1 MSCPHSAV
9 ALRACRRRS
18 QCAVS
23 CFRGLWVWRVLVPV
37 IEITAVFVRLRL
49 RLRQRRP
56 PATPASDARQRRPP
70 ATPRHDPKRTGG
82 ARGRFCRSRKQ
93 PRHVAVAFSAKHPRA
108 EFWRVSCVICCAS
121 IVGRG
126 EGPHMRGHFAQRSFP
141 LYHNVTAVR
150 RNPIFIA
157 VSCFS
162 QAGARYIKRPGTI
175 T

>member
-56 PATPASDARQRRPP
+56 PATPASDARQRRLGTTRKERAVLGVVSVGPVNNRGTSLSHFPRNTPVRSFGAFP
-70 ATPRHDPKRTGG
+70 ASFAVLRLWGG
-82 ARGRFCRSRKQ
+82 GRDHTCAGISRSARFLYTITLRLSDETQFLLRFLVSLRQARG
-93 PRHVAVAFSAKHPRA
+93 
-108 EFWRVSCVICCAS
+108 I
-121 IVGRG
+121 
-126 EGPHMRGHFAQRSFP
+126 
-141 LYHNVTAVR
+141 
-150 RNPIFIA
+150 
-157 VSCFS
+157 
-162 QAGARYIKRPGTI
+162 
-175 T
+175 

>member
-1 MSCPHSAV
+1 VSCPHSAV

-18 QCAVS
+18 QCAVW

-93 PRHVAVAFSAKHPRA
+93 PRHVAVEFSAKHHRS
-108 EFWRVSCVICCAS
+108 EFWSVSCVICCAS
-121 IVGRG
+121 IVGNTRQADSPWG
-126 EGPHMRGHFAQRSFP
+126 RTNPRTPTSRLWSFASR
-141 LYHNVTAVR
+141 VR
-150 RNPIFIA
+150 P
-157 VSCFS
+157 
-162 QAGARYIKRPGTI
+162 Q
-175 T
+175 

>member
-93 PRHVAVAFSAKHPRA
+93 PRHVAVEFSAKPPCGVLARFLRHLLCFDCGAGGARDHTCA
-108 EFWRVSCVICCAS
+108 GISSRSARFLYKNVFGSRVSCRY
-121 IVGRG
+121 GRTR
-126 EGPHMRGHFAQRSFP
+126 PRD
-141 LYHNVTAVR
+141 VR
-150 RNPIFIA
+150 ALSWF
-157 VSCFS
+157 
-162 QAGARYIKRPGTI
+162 K
-175 T
+175 

>member
-18 QCAVS
+18 QCAVW

-70 ATPRHDPKRTGG
+70 ATPASD
-82 ARGRFCRSRKQ
+82 ARQRRLGTTRKERAVLGVVSVGPVNNRGTSLSNF
-93 PRHVAVAFSAKHPRA
+93 PRNTTV
-108 EFWRVSCVICCAS
+108 
-121 IVGRG
+121 
-126 EGPHMRGHFAQRSFP
+126 RSFGAFP
-141 LYHNVTAVR
+141 ASFAVLRLWGGGRDHTCAGISRSARFLY
-150 RNPIFIA
+150 IFFDL
-157 VSCFS
+157 FS
-162 QAGARYIKRPGTI
+162 IYGTSGHRQL
-175 T
+175 TSEPDR